1 MNNVSSSSQL
11 VGEREASRRQA
22 LRVVKKQNFRHVIH
36 SKGQRI
42 YIRECDPKKTA
53 SMVIDN
59 ADVAAPVIV
68 KRRE

>member
-1 MNNVSSSSQL
+1 
-11 VGEREASRRQA
+11 
-22 LRVVKKQNFRHVIH
+22 VIH